1 MNAARYIFRSLW
13 HYRSAHLWV
22 VLGSMM
28 CTAILVGALIVGD
41 SVRYSLQHMVG
52 VRLGHTQFA
61 MSTGDRFFRTTLADA
76 LSDQL
81 ETTVAPILQTKGMAI
96 AGGGKKRANRIS
108 IVGVDGRFGN
118 IGDVQGIYDG
128 LSHNEVVVNR
138 SLASQLQLAVGDR
151 LLLRLEAL
159 EAMPKDAPLASIGA
173 QTAARSFAIKAIVGS
188 AEFGGFRLQSS
199 QIALGTAFV
208 SLSALAQEMD
218 LEDRANGLLVAERA
232 DTPFSL
238 QEVDAALRES
248 WTLADAGLEWHTVR
262 DGRSDELRSSRIF
275 IDPTVLEVAA
285 QLGQRIQPILTYF
298 VNEIRR
304 EEQYTPYSFVSAPG
318 GPIVPPD
325 MRDDEIIINQWLAD
339 DINAGVGDRIQL
351 KYYVLERMGQLR
363 EVTSPFQVKAVV
375 PLQDVYADPD
385 LLPDFPGLADEAHCR
400 DWEAGIPVDYDRI
413 RQKDEDYWTDFRGTP
428 KAFVT
433 LPAAQQM
440 WDNRF
445 GNLTAIRFAGNQR
458 ENIQQ
463 ELTEKLN
470 PAQFG
475 LIFRNVGQDGL
486 RASSQS
492 VDFSQLFLGLS
503 FFVILASLL
512 LTGLLFVFHV
522 EKRSREMGLLLAL
535 GFSPGAVKRMVLAE
549 GSVLACLG
557 SILGGVGGIGINQ
570 MILQALRTVWRGAV
584 GTTAL
589 QMHLT
594 PPTILMGM
602 AIGILLAIGVIWLVI
617 RRQTRDPITD
627 QQRGLA
633 QIASRP
639 HSVPKFSMIVALL
652 CLIAAAALVVYPM
665 EEDRGAMAVYFGA
678 GTAIFIGGLALVSLL
693 IHFSR
698 RIFRVERLSLFQ
710 IGLHSL
716 GRRRLR
722 SLTLVGLLAC
732 GLFLVFTVGANRK
745 NATTGAERRESG
757 TGGFALY
764 GESAVPV
771 LHDLNRA
778 EVRKEYGLDLSDRV
792 RFVQLRVKEGDDASC
807 LNLNRVANPQLLGVD
822 PGELSRRKAF
832 TFAQTI
838 SEVDQ
843 DDPWSIL
850 NQALNGDIIPA
861 VADLTVIIWGLGKS
875 VGDTLVYTDE
885 RGRTFEVRL
894 VAGLANSVFQGNLIV
909 SEDHLLAKYPSLSD
923 YRLFLID
930 APIDAR
936 DEVSQ
941 KISWALQD
949 WGIELIRTSD
959 RLAAF
964 NQVENTYLSIFLIL
978 GGFGLILGSVGI
990 GIVVLRSIHERQGEM
1005 ALLRAVGYSRE
1016 MLHRMI
1022 RLEYLLLLLAGT
1034 ALGMVSAFV
1043 ATYPTLTAQG
1053 AETPH
1058 FTIASLLILVFI
1070 NGSLWIHLAAALALR
1085 RGLLSAL
1092 RDE

>member
-1 MNAARYIFRSLW
+1 M
-13 HYRSAHLWV
+13 
-22 VLGSMM
+22 
-28 CTAILVGALIVGD
+28 
-41 SVRYSLQHMVG
+41 
-52 VRLGHTQFA
+52 
-61 MSTGDRFFRTTLADA
+61 
-76 LSDQL
+76 
-81 ETTVAPILQTKGMAI
+81 
-96 AGGGKKRANRIS
+96 
-108 IVGVDGRFGN
+108 
-118 IGDVQGIYDG
+118 
-128 LSHNEVVVNR
+128 
-138 SLASQLQLAVGDR
+138 
-151 LLLRLEAL
+151 
-159 EAMPKDAPLASIGA
+159 
-173 QTAARSFAIKAIVGS
+173 
-188 AEFGGFRLQSS
+188 
-199 QIALGTAFV
+199 
-208 SLSALAQEMD
+208 
-218 LEDRANGLLVAERA
+218 
-232 DTPFSL
+232 
-238 QEVDAALRES
+238 
-248 WTLADAGLEWHTVR
+248 
-262 DGRSDELRSSRIF
+262 
-275 IDPTVLEVAA
+275 
-285 QLGQRIQPILTYF
+285 
-298 VNEIRR
+298 
-304 EEQYTPYSFVSAPG
+304 
-318 GPIVPPD
+318 
-325 MRDDEIIINQWLAD
+325 
-339 DINAGVGDRIQL
+339 
-351 KYYVLERMGQLR
+351 
-363 EVTSPFQVKAVV
+363 
-375 PLQDVYADPD
+375 
-385 LLPDFPGLADEAHCR
+385 
-400 DWEAGIPVDYDRI
+400 
-413 RQKDEDYWTDFRGTP
+413 
-428 KAFVT
+428 
-433 LPAAQQM
+433 
-440 WDNRF
+440 
-445 GNLTAIRFAGNQR
+445 
-458 ENIQQ
+458 
-463 ELTEKLN
+463 
-470 PAQFG
+470 
-475 LIFRNVGQDGL
+475 
-486 RASSQS
+486 
-492 VDFSQLFLGLS
+492 
-503 FFVILASLL
+503 
-512 LTGLLFVFHV
+512 
-522 EKRSREMGLLLAL
+522 
-535 GFSPGAVKRMVLAE
+535 
-549 GSVLACLG
+549 
-557 SILGGVGGIGINQ
+557 
-570 MILQALRTVWRGAV
+570 
-584 GTTAL
+584 
-589 QMHLT
+589 
-594 PPTILMGM
+594 
-602 AIGILLAIGVIWLVI
+602 
-617 RRQTRDPITD
+617 
-627 QQRGLA
+627 
-633 QIASRP
+633 
-639 HSVPKFSMIVALL
+639 
-652 CLIAAAALVVYPM
+652 
-665 EEDRGAMAVYFGA
+665 
-678 GTAIFIGGLALVSLL
+678 
-693 IHFSR
+693 
-698 RIFRVERLSLFQ
+698 
-710 IGLHSL
+710 
-716 GRRRLR
+716 
-722 SLTLVGLLAC
+722 GLLAC